1 MTRRA
6 TPVSPEKGSMTLTV
20 SSPQRILREPFDPP
34 ACHGI
39 TLARLGESR
48 LLAVWY
54 ACSFETS
61 SDTVLVAA
69 ERSGGGT
76 WSTPRVIVDIPLTAV
91 GNPALWRDGGG
102 LHLAYVILDREEW
115 TSAHIVAS
123 DSSDG
128 GSTWSGPRLL
138 HEREGLMVRN
148 RPLVTPGG
156 AILLPVYDEKSWAPL
171 VLRSQDGGVSWR
183 LFGDTTARG
192 VALQPALALAPD
204 GKILMLSRG
213 RKGRALASW
222 SADEG
227 RSWTASRPLDMPNP
241 NSGLDLVNLPDG
253 SILAAYNHSSTDRLR
268 LDLAVSRDGGAHWS
282 DPMPVAVTT
291 NGELSYPC
299 LLLADGRQVHLAYT
313 VNRVNFHYHGIEIPA
328 DASDEP

>member
-1 MTRRA
+1 
-6 TPVSPEKGSMTLTV
+6 MTLTV
-20 SSPQRILREPFDPP
+20 SPPEPILRAPLDPP

-39 TLARLGESR
+39 TLAGLAGGR

-54 ACSFETS
+54 ACSYETS
-61 SDTVLVAA
+61 PDSVLVAS
-69 ERSGGGT
+69 ERSSGGG
-76 WSTPRVIVDIPLTAV
+76 WSEPRVVVDIPLTAV
-91 GNPALWRDGGG
+91 GNPALWRDDRG

-115 TSAHIVAS
+115 ISARIVCS
-123 DSSDG
+123 DSGDG
-128 GSTWSGPRLL
+128 GASWSRPRLL
-138 HEREGLMVRN
+138 HEREGLMTRN
-148 RPLVTPGG
+148 RPLVTPTG
-156 AILLPVYDEKSWAPL
+156 AILLPIYDEKCWAPL
-171 VLRSQDGGVSWR
+171 VLRSQDGGASWR

-222 SADEG
+222 SADDG
-227 RSWTASRPLDMPNP
+227 RSWTASRALDLPNP
-241 NSGLDLVNLPDG
+241 NSGLDIVNFPDG

-282 DPMPVAVTT
+282 EPMPVAVAT

-299 LLLADGRQVHLAYT
+299 LLPGSGERLHLAYT
-313 VNRVNFHYHGIEIPA
+313 VDRVNFHHHVIERA
-328 DASDEP
+328 AGMRD